1 MDRKENS
8 LNERLIMNQ
17 LAMDLAYEKVLNSL
31 KTKDNTL
38 IYIALSECLSWI
50 ANTIEWHFVDSNGEF
65 NRKLKE
71 IPNGEILLGLRHANN
86 MIKHNFNFIHEHKLV
101 HQTTLPQTIPFYPV
115 AEYCWIEAGV
125 EFEGKYKNQRVKLIF
140 EEPVESSTKWRPYK
154 EFYYTLNISFTNDF
168 DD

>member
-38 IYIALSECLSWI
+38 IYIALSECLAWI
-50 ANTIEWHFVDSNGEF
+50 ANTIEWHFVDSKGEF

-101 HQTTLPQTIPFYPV
+101 HQTTLPQTIPFYAV
-115 AEYCWIEAGV
+115 AVYCWIEAGD
-125 EFEGKYKNQRVKLIF
+125 EFEGKYKNQKLSYDNFVAGKGILG
-140 EEPVESSTKWRPYK
+140 VLKIAIQL
-154 EFYYTLNISFTNDF
+154 LNLENEKVLSDKV
-168 DD
+168 